1 MFRHI
6 RSFDRLA
13 ALRCLI
19 GLVQGVALYGLREVS
34 DVWGSSR
41 PETLWPLV
49 TLAIFIP
56 LLAVVG
62 LGNLRWRWF
71 AVWVAAASAVCVGL
85 AYHIGVQGYWQAR
98 WPFWAWTA
106 LFIPLLLFV
115 ANALVTAAAID
126 RRPIATYAT
135 YFDVAWKQATQL
147 ALAMV
152 FVAAFWIVLWLGA
165 TLFRA
170 INIEAFADLI
180 GEDWFWIP
188 ATTTAI
194 AMGLHLTDAQL
205 GMVRAVRSL
214 LLNLLAWLMPLL
226 VLIGLAFLVALLF
239 TGLAPLWA
247 TKVATASLI
256 CAAVLLILLINSHFQ
271 DGEPHGGAS
280 RILVYPRI
288 AGALMLVPL
297 VALAAYGLALRV
309 DQHGLTPSRVL
320 ALALVVVL
328 ACYAAGYAI
337 AAIGGGAALR
347 GLRATNIVTAFI
359 SVAVMLALLTPLAD
373 PARLSVADQV
383 GRLLAGRTPLER
395 FDFHFLQRRS
405 GRYGRE
411 ALARLKAGLGGFD
424 TAKVNELAKD
434 AAGESP
440 PRPPASEASRRTN
453 IKVVRPADAV
463 LPAEFLQA
471 DWNAFKQ
478 SWRLPSCLTEEDHS
492 CEAFL
497 VDLTGDGV
505 PEILLFDGMH
515 APVFAKDPQGTWQ
528 LVGEV
533 ANLHCK
539 GAIEALRSGAFE
551 TVPSAFKDI
560 EANGSR
566 WPIMRYCGPW

>member
-1 MFRHI
+1 MNRLV
-6 RSFDRLA
+6 RSLDRLA

-19 GLVQGVALYGLREVS
+19 GLAQGIALYALREAS
-34 DVWGSSR
+34 DAWGSDR

-49 TLAIFIP
+49 TVAVFIP

-71 AVWVAAASAVCVGL
+71 AIWVATATALCVGL
-85 AYHIGVQGYWQAR
+85 AHHIAVQGYWEAR

-115 ANALVTAAAID
+115 ANALVTAAAFD
-126 RRPIATYAT
+126 RRPVARYST
-135 YFDVAWKQATQL
+135 YFDVAWQQATQL
-147 ALAMV
+147 ALALV
-152 FVAAFWIVLWLGA
+152 FVAAFWILLWVGA
-165 TLFRA
+165 GLFRA
-170 INIEAFADLI
+170 IDIRAFSRLL

-194 AMGLHLTDAQL
+194 AMGLHLSDAQL
-205 GMVRAVRSL
+205 GLVRAVRSL

-226 VLIGLAFLVALLF
+226 VLIGLAFLVALVF

-247 TKVATASLI
+247 TKIATASLI
-256 CAAVLLILLINSHFQ
+256 GAAILLILLINSHFQ
-271 DGEPHGGAS
+271 DGEPHGGAA
-280 RILVYPRI
+280 RILVYPRF
-288 AGALMLVPL
+288 AAAPMLVPL

-309 DQHGLTPSRVL
+309 GEHGLTPSRVL
-320 ALALVVVL
+320 ALTLVVVL
-328 ACYAAGYAI
+328 ACYAVGYAI
-337 AAIGGGAALR
+337 AAIGGGTALR

-383 GRLLAGRTPLER
+383 GRLLAGRTPIER
-395 FDFHFLQRRS
+395 FDFYFLQRGG

-411 ALARLKAGLGGFD
+411 ALARLRAGLGGFD
-424 TAKVNELAKD
+424 VAKINELAKGSL
-434 AAGESP
+434 GESP
-440 PRPPASEASRRTN
+440 SPPAATEDSRRAN
-453 IKVVRPADAV
+453 IKVKLPAGAV

-471 DWNAFKQ
+471 DWNTFKQ
-478 SWRLPSCLTEEDHS
+478 EWRLPSCLTKATLT
-492 CEAFL
+492 CEGFL
-497 VDLTGDGV
+497 VDLTGDSV
-505 PEILLFDGMH
+505 PEIVLFDGMH
-515 APVFAKDPQGTWQ
+515 APVFAKDPQGKWQ

-533 ANLHCK
+533 ANLHCR
-539 GAIEALRSGAFE
+539 GAIEALHSGQFE

-566 WPIMRYCGPW
+566 WPILPFCDQ